1 MQTVVELPEFIKCA
15 KKLGLSDEEREA
27 IVDLIASNPDAGD
40 EISGTGGMRKL
51 RIASKD
57 KGKSGGY
64 RAITFFSGH
73 DIPVFLVTMYGKSQ
87 KENITDA
94 EKNVMKSLASAIVDI
109 YRSKKKWAKLVK
121 AFGIGQIRSEGGY
134 RNEH

>member
-1 MQTVVELPEFIKCA
+1 MQTVIELPEFIKCA

-27 IVDLIASNPDAGD
+27 VVDLIASDPDAGD

-51 RIASKD
+51 RIAGKG

-64 RAITFFSGH
+64 RAITFFSGV
-73 DIPVFLVTMYGKSQ
+73 DIPVFLVTIYGKSQ

-94 EKNVMKSLASAIVDI
+94 EKNVMKSFASAIVDI
-109 YRSKKKWAKLVK
+109 YRSKKK
-121 AFGIGQIRSEGGY
+121 
-134 RNEH
+134 

>member
-51 RIASKD
+51 RIAGKD

-64 RAITFFSGH
+64 RAITFFSGQ

-109 YRSKKKWAKLVK
+109 YRSKKK
-121 AFGIGQIRSEGGY
+121 
-134 RNEH
+134 

>member
-15 KKLGLSDEEREA
+15 KKLGLSEEEREA
-27 IVDLIASNPDAGD
+27 IVDLIASNPMIGD

-51 RIASKD
+51 RIAGKG

-64 RAITFFSGH
+64 RAITFFSGV
-73 DIPVFLVTMYGKSQ
+73 DVPVFLITIYGKSQ

-94 EKNVMKSLASAIVDI
+94 EKNVMKSLAGAIIEI
-109 YRSKKKWAKLVK
+109 YRRKKK
-121 AFGIGQIRSEGGY
+121 
-134 RNEH
+134 

>member
-1 MQTVVELPEFIKCA
+1 MPYSKEYKMQTVVELPEFIKCA

-27 IVDLIASNPDAGD
+27 IVDLISSNPDAGD

-51 RIASKD
+51 RIAGKG

-64 RAITFFSGH
+64 RAITFFSGV
-73 DIPVFLVTMYGKSQ
+73 DIPVFLVTIYGKSQ

-94 EKNVMKSLASAIVDI
+94 EKNVMKSFASAIVDI
-109 YRSKKKWAKLVK
+109 YRSKKK
-121 AFGIGQIRSEGGY
+121 
-134 RNEH
+134 

>member
-1 MQTVVELPEFIKCA
+1 MQTVVELPEFIKCV

-40 EISGTGGMRKL
+40 EIAGTGGMRKL
-51 RIASKD
+51 RIAGKG

-64 RAITFFSGH
+64 RAITFFSGQ

-94 EKNVMKSLASAIVDI
+94 EKNVMKSLAGAIVDI
-109 YRSKKKWAKLVK
+109 YRSKKK
-121 AFGIGQIRSEGGY
+121 
-134 RNEH
+134 

>member
-27 IVDLIASNPDAGD
+27 IVDLISSNPDAGD

-51 RIASKD
+51 RIAGKV

-64 RAITFFSGH
+64 RAITFFSGV
-73 DIPVFLVTMYGKSQ
+73 DSPVFLVTIYGKSQ
-87 KENITDA
+87 KENVTDA
-94 EKNVMKSLASAIVDI
+94 EKNAMKSLASAIVDI
-109 YRSKKKWAKLVK
+109 YRSKKKWVK
-121 AFGIGQIRSEGGY
+121 
-134 RNEH
+134 

>member
-40 EISGTGGMRKL
+40 EISGIGGMRKL
-51 RIASKD
+51 RIAGKG

-64 RAITFFSGH
+64 RAITFFSGV
-73 DIPVFLVTMYGKSQ
+73 DIPVFLVTIYGKSR

-94 EKNVMKSLASAIVDI
+94 EKNVMKSLASALVNI
-109 YRSKKKWAKLVK
+109 YRSTKK
-121 AFGIGQIRSEGGY
+121 
-134 RNEH
+134 

>member
-40 EISGTGGMRKL
+40 EIAGTGGMRKL
-51 RIASKD
+51 RIAGKG

-64 RAITFFSGH
+64 RAITFFSGQ

-87 KENITDA
+87 KENVTDA

-109 YRSKKKWAKLVK
+109 YRSKKK
-121 AFGIGQIRSEGGY
+121 
-134 RNEH
+134 

>member
-51 RIASKD
+51 RIAGKS

-64 RAITFFSGH
+64 RAITFFRGE

-87 KENITDA
+87 KDNITDA

-109 YRSKKKWAKLVK
+109 YRSKKK
-121 AFGIGQIRSEGGY
+121 
-134 RNEH
+134 

>member
-51 RIASKD
+51 RIAGKG

-64 RAITFFSGH
+64 RAITFFSGQ

-94 EKNVMKSLASAIVDI
+94 EKNVMKSLAGAIVDI
-109 YRSKKKWAKLVK
+109 YRSKMK
-121 AFGIGQIRSEGGY
+121 
-134 RNEH
+134 

>member
-15 KKLGLSDEEREA
+15 KKLGLSDEERET

-51 RIASKD
+51 RIAGKG
-57 KGKSGGY
+57 KGKSGGF
-64 RAITFFSGH
+64 RAITFFSGA

-87 KENITDA
+87 KDNITDA
-94 EKNVMKSLASAIVDI
+94 DKNVMKSFASAIVDI
-109 YRSKKKWAKLVK
+109 YRSKKK
-121 AFGIGQIRSEGGY
+121 
-134 RNEH
+134 

>member
-27 IVDLIASNPDAGD
+27 IVDLISSNPDAGD

-51 RIASKD
+51 RIAGKG

-64 RAITFFSGH
+64 RAITFFSGV
-73 DIPVFLVTMYGKSQ
+73 DIPVFLVTIYGKSQ

-94 EKNVMKSLASAIVDI
+94 EKNVMKSFASAIVDI
-109 YRSKKKWAKLVK
+109 YRSKKK
-121 AFGIGQIRSEGGY
+121 
-134 RNEH
+134 